1 MVLRSTLFTSNT
13 FGAGNKCPSESDRL
27 IEGQKR
33 EYRKAGTNLQRC
45 PSYRGSNKGSKER
58 QGPTR
63 SGRFTEVSAL

>member
-1 MVLRSTLFTSNT
+1 MVLPSTLFTSNT

-45 PSYRGSNKGSKER
+45 PSY
-58 QGPTR
+58 
-63 SGRFTEVSAL
+63 